1 MIALHKDPEG
11 TTMFSKQQRASS
23 CHSQP
28 QNRSSFSLSVQKK
41 FQSADQSTTSEVE
54 SLKKRINE
62 LESKLTSMQEVQ
74 EYNHGTPSVNH
85 EKINVV

>member
-11 TTMFSKQQRASS
+11 TTMFSKQQHASFS
-23 CHSQP
+23 QSQP
-28 QNRSSFSLSVQKK
+28 PNRSSFSLSVQKK

-62 LESKLTSMQEVQ
+62 LESRLASMQEAQ
-74 EYNHGTPSVNH
+74 EHNHGTPGVNH
-85 EKINVV
+85 EIINVV